1 MAAIKGID
9 VSKHNG
15 YINWEKVKNDGIKF
29 VIIRAGYGSSTID
42 ERFEEYIKGAIEEDL
57 DVGIYWF
64 SYAISEEK
72 ARLEA
77 VKCMEVIKAYKDK
90 ITYPIFYDLEYDS
103 VSYAKKHGVTI
114 NKTKA
119 TAFAHAFLKEI
130 QKGGYIPG
138 LYTNID
144 FSNNY
149 FFKSIQR
156 EYDLWIAQYTSRC
169 TYSESHVMW
178 QYSES
183 GRVSGISGNVDL
195 DYCYKKYKKYK
206 KNNNSEN
213 NSRTDTDS
221 NTDKDNNKEDN
232 IIKILIKSL
241 QNALNESYDC
251 KLAEDGIWG
260 PKTKAAVEKHPLSIK
275 SKNKKLE
282 HTKWLQKSLKELGYD
297 IAIDGYFGKDT
308 QSTVEKYQKKKNLQ
322 VDGIAGVKTHESII
336 SYI

>member
-1 MAAIKGID
+1 MAHLLYID

-15 YINWEKVKNDGIKF
+15 YINWKKVKNDGIKF

-77 VKCMEVIKAYKDK
+77 VKCMEVIKPYKDK

-103 VSYAKKHGVTI
+103 VSYAKKQGVTI
-114 NKTKA
+114 NKTRA

-183 GRVSGISGNVDL
+183 GRVAGISGNVDL
-195 DYCYKKYKKYK
+195 DYYYKKYK
-206 KNNNSEN
+206 
-213 NSRTDTDS
+213 TDTNS
-221 NTDKDNNKEDN
+221 NTDKDNNKKDN
-232 IIKILIKSL
+232 IIKVLVKSL

-251 KLAEDGIWG
+251 KLVEDGIFG
-260 PKTKAAVEKHPLSIK
+260 PKTKSAVKNHPLSIK

-308 QSTVEKYQKKKNLQ
+308 QSTVERYQSKKKLQ
-322 VDGIAGVKTHESII
+322 VDGIAGIKTHESII

>member
-15 YINWEKVKNDGIKF
+15 YINWKKVKNDGIKF

-42 ERFEEYIKGAIEEDL
+42 ERFEEYINGAIEENL

-77 VKCMEVIKAYKDK
+77 LKCMEVIKPYKDK
-90 ITYPIFYDLEYDS
+90 ITYPIFYDFEYDS
-103 VSYAKKHGVTI
+103 VSYAKKHGVII

-119 TAFAHAFLKEI
+119 TAFAYAFLKEI
-130 QKGGYIPG
+130 QRGGYIPG

-156 EYDLWIAQYTSRC
+156 EYDLWIAQYSSRS

-195 DYCYKKYKKYK
+195 DYCYKKYKK
-206 KNNNSEN
+206 NNNDDK
-213 NSRTDTDS
+213 NSGTDTNP
-221 NTDKDNNKEDN
+221 NTNKDNNKEDN
-232 IIKILIKSL
+232 IIKVLIKSL

-251 KLAEDGIWG
+251 NLDEDGIFG
-260 PKTKAAVEKHPLSIK
+260 SKTKEAVKNHPLSIK

-282 HTKWLQKSLKELGYD
+282 H
-297 IAIDGYFGKDT
+297 I
-308 QSTVEKYQKKKNLQ
+308 
-322 VDGIAGVKTHESII
+322 
-336 SYI
+336 